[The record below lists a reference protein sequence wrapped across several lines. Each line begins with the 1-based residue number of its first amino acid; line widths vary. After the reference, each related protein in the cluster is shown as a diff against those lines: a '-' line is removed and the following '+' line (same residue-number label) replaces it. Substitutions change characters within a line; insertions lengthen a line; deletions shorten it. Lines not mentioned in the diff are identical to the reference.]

1 MKIGLVYPGK
11 RADTQQ
17 MPLGIGYLASYVL
30 SKNDDIEVKALDT
43 GIATEKEAKAFYYGN
58 YDVVGISVTS
68 RGYHEAIEI
77 ARTFKENYKDT
88 LVVFGGPHVSLM
100 MQEIMQEQL
109 IDVAVYGEAELTFD
123 AFLKVVKETGRQFD
137 VEVLSE
143 INGLIYRSNG
153 KILVTPPREFIK
165 VLDTLP
171 FPAYHLFPME
181 RYPGKYPMITSRG
194 CPFACVF
201 CAASLIWQKRWRARS
216 PEDVIEEV
224 EYLIKR
230 FKVRPIDFHDAI
242 FNASLKRVNRICD
255 LFINK
260 KIKIPWGVRGFRADI
275 IDSDTAKKMSEAGC
289 THVAIGI
296 ESANPEMLI
305 RIGKKETIE
314 QIDEGVNILRA
325 NGIDVLGQ
333 FMIGNPGETLET
345 AKESIAYAKK
355 SNLSQVGFG
364 AAAPFPNT
372 ELWNYV
378 QEQGKFLVEPDC
390 TGFEEVFPRVIF
402 ETPEFS
408 KEDRI
413 EAIRLAREA
422 GFLSQG
428 NQKLGFA
435 RTLYRILLNIW
446 FKHIYRYLPHSVSY
460 SVYFFLRRLKAGM
473 RGDKKNR

>member
-1 MKIGLVYPGK
+1 MRIALVYPGK

-43 GIATEKEAKAFYYGN
+43 GIATEEETRAFFYNSN

-68 RGYHEAIEI
+68 RGYHEAVEI
-77 ARTFKENYKDT
+77 ARTFKENCKDT

-109 IDVAVYGEAELTFD
+109 IDVAVYGEGEVTFD
-123 AFLKVVKETGRQFD
+123 TFLKALREAGQQLDAKLLF
-137 VEVLSE
+137 E
-143 INGLIYRSNG
+143 INGLIYRNNG
-153 KILVTPPREFIK
+153 KTVVNPRREFIK
-165 VLDTLP
+165 TLDTLP
-171 FPAYHLFPME
+171 FPAFHLFPME

-201 CAASLIWQKRWRARS
+201 CAASRIWQKKWRARS
-216 PEDVIEEV
+216 PENVIEEV
-224 EYLIKR
+224 EYLTKC

-242 FNASLKRVNRICD
+242 FNTNLKRVNKICD

-275 IDSDTAKKMSEAGC
+275 IDADTAKKMSEAGC

-296 ESANPEMLI
+296 ESANPEMLV

-314 QIDEGVNILRA
+314 QIDEGINILRSS
-325 NGIDVLGQ
+325 GIDVLGQ

-345 AKESIAYAKK
+345 ARESIAYAKK

-372 ELWNYV
+372 ELWDYV
-378 QEQGKFLVEPDC
+378 QEHGKFLVEPDC

-402 ETPEFS
+402 ETPEFG
-408 KEDRI
+408 KEDRL
-413 EAIRLAREA
+413 EAARLAREA
-422 GFLSQG
+422 GFL
-428 NQKLGFA
+428 NEKDPKPRLA
-435 RTLYRILLNIW
+435 RSLYTAVLNIW
-446 FKHIYRYLPHSVSY
+446 FRHVYKYLPRSISY
-460 SVYFFLRRLKAGM
+460 RIYFFLRKLKRYLKGK
-473 RGDKKNR
+473 GY